1 MLPLSWETAKTIIA
15 HSLLHTLF
23 EHCVELGSKP
33 MTYIAT
39 TSKTLI
45 VKLTPFLKRL
55 AVTGLFLTAVA
66 IDGPAPT
73 GGAF

>member
-1 MLPLSWETAKTIIA
+1 
-15 HSLLHTLF
+15 
-23 EHCVELGSKP
+23 

-39 TSKTLI
+39 TYKTLI
-45 VKLTPFLKRL
+45 VKLIPFLKRL
-55 AVTGLFLTAVA
+55 LVTGLFLTAVA